1 MVVQWLRLCL
11 SMQEVWVPSLVT
23 CIKAKKPEH
32 KQEKPYCN
40 KFNKDFIIGTHKKKI
55 FKKMLKL

>member
-1 MVVQWLRLCL
+1 MVETLPFNAGGVGSIPGQGAQDL
-11 SMQEVWVPSLVT
+11 T

-40 KFNKDFIIGTHKKKI
+40 KFNKDFIIGTHKKKYL
-55 FKKMLKL
+55 KKC